1 MCNICRG
8 LHMGYIIVLRSKSY
22 GPVVREKILKLQ
34 PIRNQNYSWWSDFL
48 PNQDKMRNLCI
59 EDLYTSF
66 VLVKNSFGPVVSEK
80 KTFKAS
86 INLKQNKIPMV
97 AMFFCQIKTKWGIS
111 VDKLKYIIYH
121 YISGLSWSDRMVVG
135 FSTTYAISAYYH

>member
-8 LHMGYIIVLRSKSY
+8 LHMWYIIVLRSKSY

-97 AMFFCQIKTKWGIS
+97 TMFFCQIKTKWGIS
-111 VDKLKYIIYH
+111 VDKLKYIIYPRLT
-121 YISGLSWSDRMVVG
+121 ISRSVIG
-135 FSTTYAISAYYH
+135 